1 MSTSI
6 GLGTIT
12 QDHRTVVKNFTAS
25 TTRQC
30 DFYGEFDLYSPV
42 VKIEYDED
50 IFTYNYAYLPNLRRY
65 YFITSIK
72 GNPGETLYVQL
83 REDVLMTFRTQIL
96 ALNCEV
102 VRSSTSQAKFL
113 NDNQMPIKADL
124 QVQNYEFSSTPFSTA
139 DTIGGNYLLTVIG
152 GVVAQVQTS
161 DNNSSGGEG

>member
-1 MSTSI
+1 MSTSVQ
-6 GLGTIT
+6 LGSIT
-12 QDHRTVVKNFTAS
+12 QDQRTVVKNFTAS

-30 DFYGEFDLYSPV
+30 NFYGEFDLYSPV

-50 IFTYNYAYLPNLRRY
+50 VFTYNYAYLPNLHRY

-72 GNPGETLYVQL
+72 GNPGETLYLQL

-96 ALNCEV
+96 GLTCEV

-139 DTIGGNYLLTVIG
+139 DVVSGNYLLTVIG
-152 GVVAQVQTS
+152 GVVQGAGA
-161 DNNSSGGEG
+161 GGLDDGAGT